1 MDLEL
6 DLLDWQQE
14 VWNHPARFKVVAAGR
29 RTGKSRLAACML
41 LYKAIERKCQV
52 FYVAPTQAQARDIM
66 WNLLLEL
73 GHQVI
78 ASSHIN
84 NMQITLNNGSIIS
97 LKSADRSENMRGAS
111 LAFVVLDEYADMKP
125 ETWELVLR
133 PALTD
138 LKGDCLMI
146 GTPIGRNHFYDLY
159 AQSLQDEFEEWEGFH
174 YTSYDNSLLDK
185 EEIDAAKK
193 GMSSFAFRQEFMASF
208 EARGSEIFKE
218 DWISFQEEEPN
229 GDYFISAD
237 LAGFAVPGSRGKKQ
251 KHLDDS
257 AISIVKVNPDG
268 WWVKEIISG
277 YWTVNETAEKIF
289 DAVAEYR
296 PVSVGI
302 EKGIAAQAV
311 LSPLS
316 DMMRQ
321 RARYF
326 HVELLSHGNTKKTS
340 RIIWALQGRFENG
353 QIKLNRGDWNE
364 KFLEQLYLFPNPQVH
379 DDLIDSLA
387 YIDALSKESY
397 FSDFTFDDE
406 SVFTDAKVGY

>member
-1 MDLEL
+1 MDLRL
-6 DLLDWQQE
+6 SLLDWQQE

-41 LYKAIERKCQV
+41 LFKGIEQKCQV

-73 GHQVI
+73 GHEVI

-111 LAFVVLDEYADMKP
+111 LAFVVLDEYADMKS

-138 LKGDCLMI
+138 LKGECLMI

-159 AQSLQDEFEEWEGFH
+159 AQALEDEFEEWQGFH
-174 YTSYDNSLLDK
+174 YTSYDNNLLDK

-208 EARGSEIFKE
+208 EARGSEVFKE
-218 DWISFQEEEPN
+218 EWVSFSEEEPN
-229 GDYFISAD
+229 GDYFISID
-237 LAGFAVPGSRGKKQ
+237 LAGFAEPGSRRKKQ
-251 KHLDDS
+251 KHLDNS
-257 AISIVKVNPDG
+257 AISIVKVNTEG
-268 WWVKEIISG
+268 WWVKEIIAG
-277 YWTVNETAEKIF
+277 RWDVFETAEKIF
-289 DAVAEYR
+289 DAVAEHR
-296 PVSVGI
+296 PISVGI
-302 EKGIAAQAV
+302 ERGIAAQAV

-326 HVELLSHGNTKKTS
+326 HVELLTHGNQNKTA

-353 QIKLNRGDWNE
+353 QIRLNKGDWNE
-364 KFLEQLYLFPNPQVH
+364 QFLEELYLFPNEQVH
-379 DDLIDSLA
+379 DDLIDSLS
-387 YIDALSKESY
+387 YIDALAKESY
-397 FSDFTFDDE
+397 FSDFTFDDK